1 MVQIQCKN
9 CKRAADSST
18 FVIDPIIG
26 KLVCPQCVKD
36 RKVGK
41 MSPNLN
47 QQAGIASQPKI
58 QPQMQTQSSTQAK
71 PQMQSATSQ
80 VASAKGQQ
88 PSTLADLTTM
98 MLSKKSNPSGTSQSK
113 PAFNPFA
120 KPAQTASA
128 PQAKPQM
135 QTSGQT
141 RPQQSQPSVSS
152 KPKAPG
158 WDAEDDALERMA
170 PKFDTRQTAPK
181 LDANHVQLTC
191 SKCQYKIKYD
201 VIKEQPKA
209 CPYCGREVDTSEVRF

>member
-36 RKVGK
+36 RKTGK
-41 MSPNLN
+41 MSSTSST
-47 QQAGIASQPKI
+47 QTTTASQSVRI
-58 QPQMQTQSSTQAK
+58 QPQEIK
-71 PQMQSATSQ
+71 PQMQAGAQVKSQ
-80 VASAKGQQ
+80 TQQ
-88 PSTLADLTTM
+88 PSTLADLTSM
-98 MLSKKSNPSGTSQSK
+98 MLKKNSNANSGVQPSK

-120 KPAQTASA
+120 KPAQAAA

-135 QTSGQT
+135 QTSAGQT
-141 RPQQSQPSVSS
+141 RPQTQPSAPS
-152 KPKAPG
+152 KPKSNVPG
-158 WDAEDDALERMA
+158 WDADDEALERTA
-170 PKFDTRQTAPK
+170 PKFDSRQPAPK

-201 VIKEQPKA
+201 VVKEQPRA